1 MAESQSGPSNARKRK
16 YRSVSVPINHARPC
30 DKGAFWQDG
39 VSPTWAKRT
48 IEGAGIWAT
57 CVKGKEKGT
66 VGELY
71 DVFESVNQSPWAQ
84 IRHVN

>member
-1 MAESQSGPSNARKRK
+1 
-16 YRSVSVPINHARPC
+16 
-30 DKGAFWQDG
+30 

-71 DVFESVNQSPWAQ
+71 DLFESVKSLWVE
-84 IRHVN
+84 IRQVN